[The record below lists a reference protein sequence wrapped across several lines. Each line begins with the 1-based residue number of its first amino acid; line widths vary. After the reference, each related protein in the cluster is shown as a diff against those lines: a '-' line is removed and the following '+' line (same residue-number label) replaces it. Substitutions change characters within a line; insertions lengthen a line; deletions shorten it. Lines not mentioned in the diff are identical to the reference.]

1 MTTITENKNQAVM
14 QRFTEYVKPNGVK
27 QKITL
32 KSGILTKNC
41 FRRDTTFWT
50 DKGVKTFKDF
60 EDGDIVNIRGENDW
74 LPATIRSCG
83 EQELIKITVGKR
95 DEKRNIFTTANH
107 RWICELEKDSYKIK
121 TTNELQVGWQLK
133 NFYRHKK
140 VYILDFQLPIATI
153 NWKVI
158 NVKHTGIKEQ
168 VWCVVEPEFEEFT
181 LGCGILTKNCTA
193 INTKMT
199 LEHL

>member
-1 MTTITENKNQAVM
+1 M
-14 QRFTEYVKPNGVK
+14 
-27 QKITL
+27 
-32 KSGILTKNC
+32 
-41 FRRDTTFWT
+41 
-50 DKGVKTFKDF
+50 
-60 EDGDIVNIRGENDW
+60 
-74 LPATIRSCG
+74 
-83 EQELIKITVGKR
+83 
-95 DEKRNIFTTANH
+95 
-107 RWICELEKDSYKIK
+107 
-121 TTNELQVGWQLK
+121 QVGWQLK